1 MLLREGKGGTVVEV
15 KSFAEAEILLNE
27 AFPKYRKIRGT
38 GNINTDAGVS
48 PTRKHNKIEEFK
60 KYGTYHKD
68 YPMNKETKRVF
79 GHENSPHGEYPHI
92 NIHREDGE
100 KVLINIVSGDSEVQK
115 LLAPK

>member
-1 MLLREGKGGTVVEV
+1 
-15 KSFAEAEILLNE
+15 
-27 AFPKYRKIRGT
+27 
-38 GNINTDAGVS
+38 
-48 PTRKHNKIEEFK
+48 
-60 KYGTYHKD
+60 
-68 YPMNKETKRVF
+68 MNKETKRVF